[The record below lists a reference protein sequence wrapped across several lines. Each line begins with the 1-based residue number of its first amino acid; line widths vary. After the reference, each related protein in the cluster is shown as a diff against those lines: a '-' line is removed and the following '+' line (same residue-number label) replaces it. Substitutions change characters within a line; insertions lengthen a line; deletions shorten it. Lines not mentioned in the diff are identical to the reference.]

1 MSSVETTPTIR
12 KTALNAVHRQMG
24 AKMVEFN
31 GWDMPV
37 EYPASLSGGIIAE
50 HMAVRTGVGIF
61 DVSHMGDIR
70 LAGPQ
75 ALAAVQHISMNDASQ
90 LAIGQAQY
98 SALLYSQGTFVDD
111 VIVHRLAEDEYLLVI
126 NAGTREK
133 DFNWV
138 RDNTRQF
145 ECAVENLSDDFTQI
159 AIQGP
164 KAVNLLQ
171 KLTDAELSAVKFY
184 WVTRGTLC
192 GLPSILMGR
201 TGYTAEDGFEI
212 YIPSDEQISTHVWSE
227 ILDAG
232 KEFGVVP
239 CGLGARN
246 TLRLEGK
253 LPLYGH
259 EISDTINVWE
269 AGLDRFCKMNKPDF
283 IGRAALEKAKASGVK
298 RALVGL
304 EMSER
309 GIARDGYKVL
319 DTSGRE
325 IGYVTS
331 GSPAPYLKKNIALAY
346 VPVEHSAV
354 GDKLKVEIRGQGV
367 GALVVPTPF
376 YKRPKNRGVEYVSE
390 KRTTLTAAQ
399 VLRSYT
405 RDNLPDFHD
414 VPITDVN
421 QVGSNGDRPLH
432 IACIRG
438 NLEDV
443 VALVEAGADVNA
455 AGDLGCT
462 PLHHAAAGSLYE
474 IAKVLVSHGADV
486 TAKNEFGE
494 TPIDLARDRTIE
506 ILESAKK
513 ARS

>member
-1 MSSVETTPTIR
+1 VTEVFLSAVETAPPALR

-24 AKMVEFN
+24 AKMVEFG

-37 EYPASLSGGIIAE
+37 EYPASIGCGIINE

-75 ALAAVQHISMNDASQ
+75 ALSAVQHISMNDAAR

-98 SALLYSQGTFVDD
+98 SALLYPQGTFVDD
-111 VIVHRLAEDEYLLVI
+111 VIVHRLGESEYLLVI

-138 RDNTRQF
+138 RDNTRDFDCVVQ
-145 ECAVENLSDDFTQI
+145 NLSDDFTQI

-164 KAVNLLQ
+164 KGVDVLQ
-171 KLTDAELSAVKFY
+171 KLTDTDLSAVKFY
-184 WVTRGTLC
+184 WVTHGTVC
-192 GLPSILMGR
+192 GLKNVLIAR

-212 YIPSDEQISTHVWSE
+212 YIPADEATSARVWNE
-227 ILDAG
+227 ILAAG
-232 KEFGVVP
+232 KEFGAIP

-269 AGLDRFCKMNKPDF
+269 AGLDRFCKMEKPEF
-283 IGRAALEKAKASGVK
+283 IGHAALEKAKAEGVTK
-298 RALVGL
+298 ALIGL
-304 EMSER
+304 EMVGR

-319 DTSGRE
+319 DAGGCE

-346 VPVEHSAV
+346 VPLEFSAIGSTV
-354 GDKLKVEIRGQGV
+354 NVEIRGGRV
-367 GALVVPTPF
+367 GAQVVPTPF
-376 YKRPKNRGVEYVSE
+376 YKRPRK
-390 KRTTLTAAQ
+390 
-399 VLRSYT
+399 
-405 RDNLPDFHD
+405 
-414 VPITDVN
+414 
-421 QVGSNGDRPLH
+421 
-432 IACIRG
+432 
-438 NLEDV
+438 
-443 VALVEAGADVNA
+443 
-455 AGDLGCT
+455 
-462 PLHHAAAGSLYE
+462 
-474 IAKVLVSHGADV
+474 
-486 TAKNEFGE
+486 
-494 TPIDLARDRTIE
+494 
-506 ILESAKK
+506 
-513 ARS
+513 

>member
-1 MSSVETTPTIR
+1 LILSSVEAPTVR
-12 KTALNAVHRQMG
+12 KTALNAVHRAMG

-37 EYPASLSGGIIAE
+37 EYPASIGGGIINE

-75 ALAAVQHISMNDASQ
+75 ALDAVQHISMNDASK

-98 SALLYSQGTFVDD
+98 SALLYPQGTFVDD
-111 VIVHRLAEDEYLLVI
+111 VIVHRLGEDEYLLVI

-145 ECAVENLSDDFTQI
+145 GCAVENLSDDFTQI

-164 KAVNLLQ
+164 KGVNLLQ
-171 KLTDAELSAVKFY
+171 KLTDADLGSVKFY
-184 WVTRGTLC
+184 WITRGKLC
-192 GLPSILMGR
+192 GLLNVLMGR

-212 YIPSDEQISTHVWSE
+212 YVPSDEKTSARVWNE
-227 ILDAG
+227 ILAAG
-232 KEFGVVP
+232 KEFDVVP

-269 AGLDRFCKMNKPDF
+269 AGLDRFCKMEKPEF
-283 IGRAALEKAKASGVK
+283 IGREALERAKSTGVK
-298 RALVGL
+298 RTLVGL

-309 GIARDGYKVL
+309 GIARDGYKVR
-319 DTSGRE
+319 DESGRE

-331 GSPAPYLKKNIALAY
+331 GSPAPFLKKNIALAY
-346 VPVEHSAV
+346 VPVEHSTTGTKV
-354 GDKLKVEIRGQGV
+354 RVEIRGQGV
-367 GALVVPTPF
+367 GAVVVPTPF
-376 YKRPKNRGVEYVSE
+376 YRRPK
-390 KRTTLTAAQ
+390 
-399 VLRSYT
+399 
-405 RDNLPDFHD
+405 
-414 VPITDVN
+414 
-421 QVGSNGDRPLH
+421 
-432 IACIRG
+432 
-438 NLEDV
+438 
-443 VALVEAGADVNA
+443 
-455 AGDLGCT
+455 
-462 PLHHAAAGSLYE
+462 
-474 IAKVLVSHGADV
+474 KV
-486 TAKNEFGE
+486 
-494 TPIDLARDRTIE
+494 
-506 ILESAKK
+506 
-513 ARS
+513 